1 MLPGV
6 LLKLFSS
13 TDSSTQTPVL
23 FPAWLSRLDDEMSLR
38 ENYIQ
43 GLPRMLELC
52 PCTQAYMNRAFKRYM
67 KLTPTEYINI
77 KRMHSASE
85 LLLEGNLDIADIC
98 YICGFNNLSYFY
110 AVFRQLYH
118 CTPKAFRGRIRNES
132 RSR

>member
-1 MLPGV
+1 
-6 LLKLFSS
+6 
-13 TDSSTQTPVL
+13 
-23 FPAWLSRLDDEMSLR
+23 
-38 ENYIQ
+38 
-43 GLPRMLELC
+43 
-52 PCTQAYMNRAFKRYM
+52 MNRAFKLYM